1 MDINNDELNRQ
12 LREVH
17 AEQKGVEK
25 KWVEALKRI
34 FDPASGVSTAEKAK
48 VLGVP
53 GRRQF
58 LQIGGV
64 TVLGAAVLAACGSD
78 KKDTAVSGTSA
89 GSAAG
94 STAASS
100 SSSSGAGN
108 MDLVLARTAASIE
121 ALAIAAYKAAGDSGK
136 VTDKTVGAVA
146 TLFSDHHKQH
156 MDALNGVIKGAGGEE
171 VTEPNAAIKKA
182 LVDPVTGDP
191 ALDQAKIVK
200 LAYDLETAASQTYT
214 FASTQ
219 LSTPQLRST
228 LMTIGGIEKR
238 HASIIG
244 FVALKLAPTGMGGLF
259 PAAFESS
266 ENPLAA
272 IPGAVL
278 M

>member
-25 KWVEALKRI
+25 NWVEALKRI
-34 FDPASGVSTAEKAK
+34 FDPASGVSTTEKAK

-78 KKDTAVSGTSA
+78 KKDTAVSGTSG

-100 SSSSGAGN
+100 SSGAGG

-156 MDALNGVIKGAGGEE
+156 MDALNGVIKGAGGKE

-191 ALDQAKIVK
+191 ALDMAKIVK
-200 LAYDLETAASQTYT
+200 LAYDLESAASQTYT

-228 LMTIGGIEKR
+228 LMTIGCIEKR
-238 HASIIG
+238 HAAIIG

-278 M
+278 S

>member
-34 FDPASGVSTAEKAK
+34 FDPASGVSTADKAR

-58 LQIGGV
+58 LQMGGV

-78 KKDTAVSGTSA
+78 KKDTAVSGSSG
-89 GSAAG
+89 GSV
-94 STAASS
+94 AASS
-100 SSSSGAGN
+100 GSASSSSGAGN
-108 MDLVLARTAASIE
+108 MDLVLARTAASLE
-121 ALAIAAYKAAGDSGK
+121 ALAVATYKAAADSGK

-146 TLFSDHHKQH
+146 TLFTDHHQQH
-156 MDALNGVIKGAGGEE
+156 MDALNGVVKGAGGAA
-171 VTEPNAAIKKA
+171 VTEPNAAVKKA
-182 LVDPVTGDP
+182 VVDPVTSDP
-191 ALDQAKIVK
+191 ALDQMKIVK
-200 LAYDLETAASQTYT
+200 LAYDLEEAAAQTYT

-219 LSTPQLRST
+219 LSTPELRST

-238 HASIIG
+238 HSAIIG
-244 FVALKLAPTGMGGLF
+244 FLALKLPASGAGGLF
-259 PAAFESS
+259 PAAFESA

>member
-1 MDINNDELNRQ
+1 M
-12 LREVH
+12 
-17 AEQKGVEK
+17 
-25 KWVEALKRI
+25 
-34 FDPASGVSTAEKAK
+34 
-48 VLGVP
+48 
-53 GRRQF
+53 
-58 LQIGGV
+58 
-64 TVLGAAVLAACGSD
+64 LGAAVLAACGSD
-78 KKDTAVSGTSA
+78 NKDTAVSGAS

-94 STAASS
+94 SASSS

-108 MDLVLARTAASIE
+108 MDLVLARTAASLE
-121 ALAIAAYKAAGDSGK
+121 ALAIAAYKAAADSGK

-156 MDALNGVIKGAGGEE
+156 MDALNGVIKGAGGQE
-171 VTEPNAAIKKA
+171 VTEPNAAVKKA
-182 LVDPVTGDP
+182 LVDPVTSDP

-200 LAYDLETAASQTYT
+200 LAYDLEGAAAQTYT

-228 LMTIGGIEKR
+228 LMTIGGIEAR